1 MTRLKNL
8 FDEDFEFNAE
18 QLGPVSCTNVENIER
33 LNEKAFSNGDFYV
46 GDFKEIIPHG
56 KGKYTWSDGTVYEGD
71 WEAGKMTGKGLL
83 VWPSGAIYKGDISGG
98 YLHGFGAFTAT
109 DGSTYEGQWRMNIR
123 HGFGRKKYS
132 NSDVYEGEWKE
143 GVHEGNG
150 RYFWNNGNKYTGNWK
165 RGKMHGRGVMEWV
178 NGDQYNGCWLNGFR
192 HGSGIYQ
199 YADGG
204 YYFGTWT
211 RGLKDGKGTFY
222 PAGSKRPS
230 LKKCC
235 ISLGHDTGNKSVLSQ
250 CSSLNVEECMVKKP
264 SVMRS
269 FSEKIS
275 VSGVLRSSGRI
286 SNKTGGSSRYSDS
299 SREFIRHNSSGTFSL
314 DSDAGQSE
322 VQENAAVVYEREY
335 MQGVL
340 IKEKIRNYSELSQ
353 KAEKKSKSKGLAK
366 ETEQSSCVG
375 IFRGK
380 NSYHLMLNLQLGIR
394 YTVGKITPVPKRE
407 VRTAD
412 FGDRARITMFFPSRG
427 SQFTPPHKSIDFYWK
442 DYCPMVFRNLRE
454 MFKLDAAEYM
464 MSICGDD
471 GLTEISSPGK
481 SGSIFYL
488 SHDDKFVIKTLKKS
502 ELKVLLKMLPKY
514 YNHVKEY
521 ENTLITKFFGLHRI
535 TLPGR
540 RKVRFVVMGNMFCT
554 ELRIH
559 RRYDLKGS
567 THGRCTDKDKIR
579 ENTTLKDLDL
589 SYEFQMDKSLRKFLF
604 QQLSVDCMFL
614 KSQQIIDYS
623 LLLGLHFRA
632 PEQLNGLLE
641 PPNMMPN
648 TESSPAG
655 QGLTTE
661 GDLLFPSKGLLL
673 VAHEP
678 SSVSTEPGPHIRG
691 RALRAFSLGDKE
703 VDVLVPGTGRLRVQ
717 LGVNMPAQANHKL
730 CRDEADLAEVELFE
744 VYDVVLYMG
753 IIDILQEYNVRKKAE
768 HACKSVKFDP
778 VSISVVEPELYA
790 KRFIE
795 FLQQKV
801 FPEQP

>member
-8 FDEDFEFNAE
+8 FDGASETNAE
-18 QLGPVSCTNVENIER
+18 LLGPVSCINVENVEL

-46 GDFKEIIPHG
+46 GDFKEILPHG
-56 KGKYTWSDGTVYEGD
+56 KGKYTWSYGTVYEGD
-71 WEAGKMTGKGLL
+71 WEAGRMTGKGLL
-83 VWPSGAIYKGDISGG
+83 LWPSGAKYNGGICGG
-98 YLHGFGAFTAT
+98 YLHGSGTFTAP
-109 DGSTYEGQWRMNIR
+109 DGSVYEGQWRLNIQ

-150 RYFWNNGNKYTGNWK
+150 RYFWNNGNKYIGNWK

-178 NGDQYNGCWLNGFR
+178 NGDQYSGCWLNGFI

-199 YADGG
+199 FADGG

-211 RGLKDGKGTFY
+211 RGLKDGKGIFY
-222 PAGSKRPS
+222 PVGSERPS

-235 ISLGHDTGNKSVLSQ
+235 ITLGYDNGHK
-250 CSSLNVEECMVKKP
+250 
-264 SVMRS
+264 
-269 FSEKIS
+269 
-275 VSGVLRSSGRI
+275 SGVLRSLGRI
-286 SNKTGGSSRYSDS
+286 SHKTAENSRLSDS
-299 SREFIRHNSSGTFSL
+299 GREFIHHNSSGTFSL

-322 VQENAAVVYEREY
+322 VQENTAVVYEREY
-335 MQGVL
+335 MQGVM
-340 IKEKIRNYSELSQ
+340 IKERIRDYTELSQ
-353 KAEKKSKSKGLAK
+353 KAEKKTKCHAK
-366 ETEQSSCVG
+366 EAKKSSCVG
-375 IFRGK
+375 IFKGK

-394 YTVGKITPVPKRE
+394 YTVGKITPVPNRE

-412 FGDRARITMFFPSRG
+412 FGDRARITMFFPTRG
-427 SQFTPPHKSIDFYWK
+427 SQLTPPHQSIDFYWK

-454 MFKLDAAEYM
+454 MFKLDAADYM

-481 SGSIFYL
+481 SGSIFYV
-488 SHDDKFVIKTLKKS
+488 SHNDKFVIKTLKKS

-514 YNHVKEY
+514 YNHVKEH

-535 TLPGR
+535 TLRGR
-540 RKVRFVVMGNMFCT
+540 KKVLFVVMGNMFCT

-567 THGRCTDKDKIR
+567 THGRFTDKDKIH

-589 SYEFQMDKSLRKFLF
+589 SYEFRMDKSLRKFLF
-604 QQLSVDCMFL
+604 YQLSLDCNFL

-648 TESSPAG
+648 IESSPAG
-655 QGLTTE
+655 EGLTTE
-661 GDLLFPSKGLLL
+661 GEVLFPPKGLQL

-678 SSVSTEPGPHIRG
+678 SSVNTEPGPHIRG
-691 RALRAFSLGDKE
+691 RALRAYSMGDKE

-717 LGVNMPAQANHKL
+717 LGVNMPAKAKANHKL
-730 CRDEADLAEVELFE
+730 SGVEDDSAEVEPFE

-753 IIDILQEYNVRKKAE
+753 IIDILQEYNAKKKAE
-768 HACKSVKFDP
+768 HAWKSVKFDP
-778 VSISVVEPELYA
+778 VSISAVEPELYA
-790 KRFIE
+790 KRFID

-801 FPEQP
+801 FPA

>member
-1 MTRLKNL
+1 MTRLKIL
-8 FDEDFEFNAE
+8 FDEESETSAK
-18 QLGPVSCTNVENIER
+18 QLGPISCINVENIER
-33 LNEKAFSNGDFYV
+33 HNEKAFSNGDFYV
-46 GDFKEIIPHG
+46 GDFKDILPHG

-83 VWPSGAIYKGDISGG
+83 LWPSGAKYNGDISGG
-98 YLHGFGAFTAT
+98 YLHGSGAFTAP
-109 DGSTYEGQWRMNIR
+109 DGSVYEGQWRMNIR
-123 HGFGRKKYS
+123 HVFGRKKYS

-150 RYFWNNGNKYTGNWK
+150 RYFWNNGNKFTGSWK

-222 PAGSKRPS
+222 PAGSKRPY

-235 ISLGHDTGNKSVLSQ
+235 SSLVNNNVHKSVLSE
-250 CSSLNVEECMVKKP
+250 CSSLNMEDCMVKKP
-264 SVMRS
+264 SVNRS
-269 FSEKIS
+269 LSEKIS
-275 VSGVLRSSGRI
+275 INGVLRNSGRI
-286 SNKTGGSSRYSDS
+286 SHKTAELSRLSDS
-299 SREFIRHNSSGTFSL
+299 GREFIRHNSSGTFSL

-322 VQENAAVVYEREY
+322 VSENSAVVYEREY
-335 MQGVL
+335 MQGVM
-340 IKEKIRNYSELSQ
+340 IKERIINYSELSER
-353 KAEKKSKSKGLAK
+353 AEKRTKCHAK
-366 ETEQSSCVG
+366 ETKKSSCSG
-375 IFRGK
+375 IFKGK
-380 NSYHLMLNLQLGIR
+380 DSYHLMLNLQLGIR

-407 VRTAD
+407 VRTGD
-412 FGDRARITMFFPSRG
+412 FGDRARITMFFPKRG
-427 SQFTPPHKSIDFYWK
+427 TQFTPPHKSIDFYWK

-481 SGSIFYL
+481 SGSLFYL

-514 YNHVKEY
+514 YNHVKEF

-567 THGRCTDKDKIR
+567 THGRCTDKSKIH

-589 SYEFQMDKSLRKFLF
+589 SYEFHMDKSLRKILF
-604 QQLSVDCMFL
+604 QYDH
-614 KSQQIIDYS
+614 
-623 LLLGLHFRA
+623 G
-632 PEQLNGLLE
+632 NGAVISFKRLV
-641 PPNMMPN
+641 
-648 TESSPAG
+648 SS
-655 QGLTTE
+655 
-661 GDLLFPSKGLLL
+661 
-673 VAHEP
+673 
-678 SSVSTEPGPHIRG
+678 GP
-691 RALRAFSLGDKE
+691 
-703 VDVLVPGTGRLRVQ
+703 
-717 LGVNMPAQANHKL
+717 
-730 CRDEADLAEVELFE
+730 
-744 VYDVVLYMG
+744 
-753 IIDILQEYNVRKKAE
+753 
-768 HACKSVKFDP
+768 
-778 VSISVVEPELYA
+778 
-790 KRFIE
+790 
-795 FLQQKV
+795 
-801 FPEQP
+801 